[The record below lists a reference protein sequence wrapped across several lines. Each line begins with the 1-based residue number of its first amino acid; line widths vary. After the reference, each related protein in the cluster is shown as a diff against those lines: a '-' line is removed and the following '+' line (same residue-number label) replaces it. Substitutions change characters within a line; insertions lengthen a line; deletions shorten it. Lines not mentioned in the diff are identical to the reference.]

1 MDGPTDVLEV
11 GVVQELVRKLFHPL
25 PDLVHADGSVKIYSN
40 VVNKK
45 WILHVSELWKCLMI

>member
-40 VVNKK
+40 VVNKR
-45 WILHVSELWKCLMI
+45 WILHVSEL